1 MARIIDSRP
10 LLDAFLGVLRPLS
23 GRVAQA
29 VGRTPGLA
37 ILRAVENAGSA
48 AYAARIR
55 AAAAQAGIACHEV
68 PVAARTDG
76 AAGVR
81 AQVSALSAAPD
92 IDGILILLPLPAG
105 LAMPRAMACMDPDRD
120 VDCQHPLNLGRLM
133 TGNPLYLPCTATAA
147 VTLAEGMLRDLRGM
161 NCAVIGASASV
172 GRPLALQLLDRGA
185 TVDVLHIQTRDI
197 AAHARRAQVVFAA
210 AGHAGL
216 VDATWV
222 SPGAVLVDIG
232 INADPSGRPGVVG
245 DIDAAAV
252 ADHAAAVTAV
262 PDGVGPMTT
271 GFLLANTVH
280 AASRRA
286 GLDFTIPDL
295 TTLPAWQALRL

>member
-1 MARIIDSRP
+1 MARIVDSRP

-48 AYAARIR
+48 AYATRIR

-105 LAMPRAMACMDPDRD
+105 LAMPQAMACMDPDRD

-172 GRPLALQLLDRGA
+172 GRPLALQLLDRGRRW
-185 TVDVLHIQTRDI
+185 TCCISRPVTSPPMP
-197 AAHARRAQVVFAA
+197 AAHRSFCGGGPCRAGGCHMGF
-210 AGHAGL
+210 
-216 VDATWV
+216 
-222 SPGAVLVDIG
+222 PGAVLVDIG
-232 INADPSGRPGVVG
+232 INADPSGRPGVMG
-245 DIDAAAV
+245 
-252 ADHAAAVTAV
+252 TLTRLRWRTM
-262 PDGVGPMTT
+262 PPPLRPSLM
-271 GFLLANTVH
+271 
-280 AASRRA
+280 ASAR
-286 GLDFTIPDL
+286 
-295 TTLPAWQALRL
+295 

>member
-1 MARIIDSRP
+1 MVRIIDSRP
-10 LLDAFLGVLRPLS
+10 LLDAFLGALRPMS
-23 GRVAQA
+23 GRVAQ
-29 VGRTPGLA
+29 VTGRTPVLA
-37 ILRAVENAGSA
+37 IVRAAESAGSA
-48 AYAARIR
+48 AYATRIR
-55 AAAAQAGIACHEV
+55 ATATQAGMACHEV
-68 PVAARTDG
+68 PVAARVDG
-76 AAGVR
+76 AALR
-81 AQVSALSAAPD
+81 TQVAALSAAPD
-92 IDGILILLPLPAG
+92 VDGIIILLPLPAG
-105 LAMPRAMACMDPDRD
+105 MGLPQVMAGMDPDRD
-120 VDCQHPLNLGRLM
+120 VDCQHPLNLGRVL

-147 VTLAEGMLRDLRGM
+147 VTLAEGMLHDLRGV

-210 AGHAGL
+210 AGRAGL

-232 INADPSGRPGVVG
+232 INPDPSGRPGVVG
-245 DIDAAAV
+245 DIDRATVAQRAAAI
-252 ADHAAAVTAV
+252 TAV

-286 GLDFTIPDL
+286 GLDFTNPDL